1 MNYEQLVAGVT
12 GLVRWCAV
20 WQPQAVAGAF
30 LLSLMPGSRLA
41 CGCHCTLFAAFL
53 LLHVPDSEEHPC
65 TWSATCV
72 TQHMG
77 SLLFFKLGSQVPDS
91 EIEAVQELPRLD
103 DLHAGEGADL
113 KVGSSSRCCK
123 LDSITQQHCAVAV
136 HRAR

>member
-1 MNYEQLVAGVT
+1 METCYVETIHYASLALLGGVLWRVIDYCFSVTFWVQAAQDAFKMNYEQLVAGVT

-53 LLHVPDSEEHPC
+53 LLQVPDSEEHSC

-72 TQHMG
+72 TQHM
-77 SLLFFKLGSQVPDS
+77 
-91 EIEAVQELPRLD
+91 
-103 DLHAGEGADL
+103 
-113 KVGSSSRCCK
+113 
-123 LDSITQQHCAVAV
+123 
-136 HRAR
+136 